1 MMDIDI
7 VVILVV
13 VAAFV
18 LGKAY
23 GEFVQAHNLIQN
35 LSKDPD
41 HFIQLLTKLKT
52 EVERLKTLEQL
63 DLPEDAVEL
72 NLELVNG
79 MYFCY
84 RADTNEFLGQDADK
98 ENLLI
103 SVSKRLKG
111 VKIWAKDIN
120 ESNQTA

>member
-1 MMDIDI
+1 MDVDI
-7 VVILVV
+7 VFILLV

-18 LGKAY
+18 VGKAW
-23 GEFVQAHNLIQN
+23 GEFIRAHRLIQN

-63 DLPEDAVEL
+63 ELPEDAVEL

-84 RADTNEFLGQDADK
+84 RADTNEFMGQNLDK
-98 ENLLI
+98 ETLLI
-103 SVSKRLKG
+103 EVSKRLKG
-111 VKIWAKDIN
+111 VKIWAKDIK